1 MNHTLTLSGIY
12 YRMKFLHEVGDILNQ
27 VRSPQGRSHYGG
39 QRALYLSETPEGC
52 RIATLIYR
60 KADDPA
66 RGIFPLSVEGG
77 EVVDLRNPDAVA
89 ALGID
94 RTHRQA
100 NWQEFRAQGLP
111 SPTWEISDRVRELGL
126 DGMIYESRSQP
137 DLAHLTLFRWN
148 ETGGPKIRRVGDPI
162 PDREC

>member
-1 MNHTLTLSGIY
+1 MSYTLTLSGIY
-12 YRMKFLHEVGDILNQ
+12 YRMKFLHEAEDILNQ
-27 VRSPQGRSHYGG
+27 VRSPEGRSHHGG

-52 RIATLIYR
+52 RIATRIYR
-60 KADDPA
+60 QADDPA

-77 EVVDLRNPDAVA
+77 EVVDLRDLDACA

-100 NWQEFRAQGLP
+100 NWQTIRAKGLP
-111 SPTWEISDRVRELGL
+111 SPTWDISDRVRELGL

-148 ETGGPKIRRVGDPI
+148 DAGGPKVRRAGDPS
-162 PDREC
+162 PDRSS